1 MTTMTTTTSFPS
13 VSLRAVLVA
22 LALALGCSAGAKP
35 AGDAAAEPETAR
47 PSNAKLVE
55 NNGVEIAATSR
66 EFITV
71 EAVGVEHSSVTLRA
85 PARVAFR
92 DSAISRVGAP
102 IPARVMKLH
111 VKVGDEVR
119 LNDPLA
125 TLASPDAS
133 AYHEELAH
141 ARVELASAT
150 ATLKRQEEMLAKGV
164 GREYERVSA
173 EMHLRD
179 AEERLRGAKRDV
191 SLLGKSF
198 GGTVIVTSQIEGTV
212 LARNASVGAQVEP
225 EGEPLFEIGNPKDL
239 WVVADV
245 FQDDL
250 VMIRPGAQVTVELA
264 ALAEPVTGTVASIGA
279 LLDTAVRR
287 APVYI
292 ELSGKDRAALRA
304 GMFARAIVEANEI
317 DGLTLP
323 TEAVLIK
330 DGDKTVV
337 YIERTAGVF
346 EPREV
351 QLGHAFL
358 QRVEIVSGLRSGE
371 RVAVKGALLIDGA
384 ANQLL

>member
-1 MTTMTTTTSFPS
+1 MTLFAHAH
-13 VSLRAVLVA
+13 SLMLMSMLAGCQA
-22 LALALGCSAGAKP
+22 LAQTSHDVP
-35 AGDAAAEPETAR
+35 VEEAR
-47 PSNAKLVE
+47 PSNSKLVK
-55 NNGVEIAATSR
+55 NGGIEIAETSR
-66 EFITV
+66 AYIVV
-71 EAVGVEHSSVTLRA
+71 EEVGSQLTKLNLRA

-111 VKVGDEVR
+111 VKVGDQVR

-133 AYHEELAH
+133 AYHSELAR
-141 ARVELASAT
+141 ARVELSAT
-150 ATLKRQEEMLAKGV
+150 TAAFQRQSEMVAKGV
-164 GREYERVSA
+164 GREYEKVAA
-173 EMHLRD
+173 EMAVRG
-179 AEERLRGAKRDV
+179 AEERVRAAKRDV

-212 LARNASVGAQVEP
+212 LARHASVGAQVDP
-225 EGEPLFEIGNPKDL
+225 EGDPLFEIGNPKDL

-250 VMIRPGAQVTVELA
+250 PMIKPGAVVVVELA
-264 ALAEPVTGTVASIGA
+264 ALPEPVTGMVASIGA
-279 LLDTAVRR
+279 MLDTAVRR

-304 GMFARAIVEANEI
+304 GMFARALVEASEL

-330 DGDKTVV
+330 DGDKTIVF
-337 YIERTAGVF
+337 IERSPGVF

-351 QLGHAFL
+351 GIGHAFAK
-358 QRVEIVSGLRSGE
+358 RVEIISGLKSGE
-371 RVAVKGALLIDGA
+371 RVAIKGALLIDGA

>member
-1 MTTMTTTTSFPS
+1 MTLSH
-13 VSLRAVLVA
+13 RALPLLLLPILFGCQA
-22 LALALGCSAGAKP
+22 LAQTSH
-35 AGDAAAEPETAR
+35 DASGENAR
-47 PSNAKLVE
+47 PSNVKLVD
-55 NNGVEIAATSR
+55 NGGIEIAETSR
-66 EFITV
+66 AYITV
-71 EAVGVEHSSVTLRA
+71 EEVGSQHTKLNLRA

-111 VKVGDEVR
+111 VKVGDQVR

-133 AYHEELAH
+133 AYHSELAR
-141 ARVELASAT
+141 ARVELSAT
-150 ATLKRQEEMLAKGV
+150 TASFQRQSEMVAKGV
-164 GREYERVSA
+164 GREYEKVAA
-173 EMHLRD
+173 EMAVRG
-179 AEERLRGAKRDV
+179 AEERVRAAKRDV

-212 LARNASVGAQVEP
+212 LARHASVGAQVDP

-250 VMIRPGAQVTVELA
+250 PMIKPGAVVVVELA
-264 ALAEPVTGTVASIGA
+264 ALPEPVTGMVASIGA
-279 LLDTAVRR
+279 MLDTAVRR

-304 GMFARAIVEANEI
+304 GMFARALIEASEL

-330 DGDKTVV
+330 DGDKTIVF
-337 YIERTAGVF
+337 IERSTGVF

-351 QLGHAFL
+351 GIGHAL
-358 QRVEIVSGLRSGE
+358 LKRVEIISGLRSGE
-371 RVAVKGALLIDGA
+371 RVVVKGALLIDGA

>member
-1 MTTMTTTTSFPS
+1 MTTLTRVSPLPS
-13 VSLRAVLVA
+13 VLAFAIA
-22 LALALGCSAGAKP
+22 LICGCSGGAEP
-35 AGDAAAEPETAR
+35 PTGASAEPETAR
-47 PSNAKLVE
+47 PSNVKAVE
-55 NNGVEIAATSR
+55 NDGVEIAPPSR
-66 EFITV
+66 AFITV
-71 EAVGVEHSSVTLRA
+71 EQVGSQQAHVTLRA

-111 VKVGDEVR
+111 VKVGDQVR

-133 AYHEELAH
+133 AYHAELAR
-141 ARVELASAT
+141 ARVELASAE
-150 ATLKRQEEMLAKGV
+150 ATLKRQEEMVAKGV

-173 EMHLRD
+173 EMEVRD
-179 AEERLRGAKRDV
+179 AQERVRAAKRDV

-225 EGEPLFEIGNPKDL
+225 EGEPMFEIGNPKDL

-250 VMIRPGAQVTVELA
+250 VMITPGAEVTVELA
-264 ALAEPVTGTVASIGA
+264 ALAEPVSGRVASIGA

-292 ELSGKDRAALRA
+292 ELAGKDRAALRA

-337 YIERTAGVF
+337 YIERSEGVF

-371 RVAVKGALLIDGA
+371 RVAVRGALLIDGA